1 LSEWSLNVIKAKPL
15 GTYIT
20 LALCKYIHNEG
31 KRPAVQILAVRHLKA
46 RKPFS
51 LARSYL
57 GGFLSRRRLWLRCF
71 LVLLS
76 AYSLELRI
84 ILIVSGCL
92 FVDWLLLRIV
102 AAQESRVCLQEEPL
116 VLLASLPP
124 PYRLRCSKE
133 AKPPKNHR
141 GRRCVRNRS

>member
-1 LSEWSLNVIKAKPL
+1 
-15 GTYIT
+15 
-20 LALCKYIHNEG
+20 
-31 KRPAVQILAVRHLKA
+31 VQILAVRHLKA
-46 RKPFS
+46 HKPFS

-76 AYSLELRI
+76 AYSLELKI
-84 ILIVSGCL
+84 ILFVSGCL